1 MRARDA
7 MTRNVV
13 WVDPEL
19 SLTDA
24 AALME
29 EWNIRHLPVLEDNQL
44 VGILSDRDIL
54 LRSTL
59 QEDGDVVV
67 EDATVG
73 EAMTPEPFTCKTS
86 STLGSVA
93 AAMVERKI
101 DSFPVLDEEGDL
113 AGLVTSS
120 DLLEV
125 LIARERE
132 SKIEELPLKFKIVGG
147 VARASLRP

>member
-1 MRARDA
+1 

-29 EWNIRHLPVLEDNQL
+29 EWNIRHLPVLDGNQL
-44 VGILSDRDIL
+44 VGIISDRDIL

-59 QEDGDVVV
+59 QEEGDVVID
-67 EDATVG
+67 DATVG

-86 STLGSVA
+86 STLGNIA

-101 DSFPVLDEEGDL
+101 DSFPVVDEEGEL

-147 VARASLRP
+147 VARASPRL